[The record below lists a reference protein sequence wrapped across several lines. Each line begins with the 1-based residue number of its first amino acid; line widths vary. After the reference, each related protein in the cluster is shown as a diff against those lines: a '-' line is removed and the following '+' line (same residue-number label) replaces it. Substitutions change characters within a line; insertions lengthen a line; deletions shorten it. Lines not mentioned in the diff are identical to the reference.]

1 MQQILVVSFAN
12 YILVKINLSGKT
24 IKIFWQLKQQNTHT
38 QTPLQTYTADG
49 LLSIT

>member
-24 IKIFWQLKQQNTHT
+24 IKIFGNSNNKTRTHKHHFKHT
-38 QTPLQTYTADG
+38 LQTAYYQ
-49 LLSIT
+49 

>member
-1 MQQILVVSFAN
+1 MQQSFAN

-24 IKIFWQLKQQNTHT
+24 IKIFGNSNNKTRTHKHFKHT
-38 QTPLQTYTADG
+38 RQTKE